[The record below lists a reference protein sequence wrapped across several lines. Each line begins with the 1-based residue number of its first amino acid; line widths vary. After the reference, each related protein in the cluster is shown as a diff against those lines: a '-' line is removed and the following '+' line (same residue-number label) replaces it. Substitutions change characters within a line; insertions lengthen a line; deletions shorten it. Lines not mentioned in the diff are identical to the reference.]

1 MKTQKNLLVIFVLAG
16 YLLFSC
22 DKINE
27 AKEKVGETKEAFNN
41 LKNLTEK
48 TKDFVENFEEN
59 MDKSNARAAERKK
72 RGDTVAMHYEKLG
85 AMFPESIGDFNM
97 DGELNGSTNK
107 MAGMSQSVA
116 KQIYVNDEGDKLTIE
131 IKDFNGSATTYVTGV
146 MAAYMMEGYEID
158 DSNQHVKT
166 FKLSDDIKG
175 MKTYGKK
182 NKKAQV
188 DLMVTDRFHI
198 NLSMENQESWDKALE
213 IIQEEM
219 ALDGLVEL

>member
-1 MKTQKNLLVIFVLAG
+1 MKIQRNLLVIFVLAG
-16 YLLFSC
+16 GLFSSC

-27 AKEKVGETKEAFNN
+27 AKEKASEAKDAFDN
-41 LKNLTEK
+41 LQNLTEK

-59 MDKSNARAAERKK
+59 MEKSNDRAAERKK
-72 RGDTVAMHYEKLG
+72 RGETVAMHYEKLG
-85 AMFPESIGDFNM
+85 AMFPESIGDFAM
-97 DGELNGSTNK
+97 EGELNGSTNK

-116 KQIYVNDEGDKLTIE
+116 KQIYINDNGDELTME

-166 FKLSDDIKG
+166 FKLSEEIKG

-198 NLSMENQESWDKALE
+198 NLSMENQKNWDKALE
-213 IIQEEM
+213 IIQEEI
-219 ALDGLVEL
+219 ALDKLVKL

>member
-1 MKTQKNLLVIFVLAG
+1 MKINKSVLLSVLLSG
-16 YLLFSC
+16 LFFSC

-27 AKEKVGETKEAFNN
+27 AKEKVSETKEALSN
-41 LKNLTEK
+41 LKNLTEN
-48 TKDFVENFEEN
+48 TKDFVENFEDNLE
-59 MDKSNARAAERKK
+59 KSNDRAAERKK

-85 AMFPESIGDFNM
+85 ELFPTSVGDFSKE
-97 DGELNGSTNK
+97 DELNGSTNK
-107 MAGMSQSVA
+107 MGGMSQSVA
-116 KQIYVNDEGDKLTIE
+116 KQVYKNADGDKLTLE

-166 FKLSDDIKG
+166 FKLSDEIKG

-182 NKKAQV
+182 NKHAQV

-198 NLSMENQESWDKALE
+198 NLSMENQENWDKALE
-213 IIQEEM
+213 IIQEEI
-219 ALDGLVEL
+219 ALDELVKL

>member
-1 MKTQKNLLVIFVLAG
+1 MKIQRNLLLIFVSVG
-16 YLLFSC
+16 CLLFSC

-27 AKEKVGETKEAFNN
+27 AKEKASETKEAFDNI
-41 LKNLTEK
+41 KNLTEK

-59 MDKSNARAAERKK
+59 IDKSNDRAAERKK

-97 DGELNGSTNK
+97 EGELNGSTNK

-116 KQIYVNDEGDKLTIE
+116 KQMYLNDIGDELAIE

-166 FKLSDDIKG
+166 FKLSEEIKG

-198 NLSMENQESWDKALE
+198 NLSMENQENWDKALD

-219 ALDGLVEL
+219 ALDELVKL